1 MAKTVD
7 NYVERTSARLLY
19 SLRRSGGSAPLHRIQ
34 FSETIIQYLLDKK
47 LVQVQNTGYGFL
59 LKITENYFS

>member
-1 MAKTVD
+1 MVVD
-7 NYVERTSARLLY
+7 NYIERTSARLLR

-34 FSETIIQYLLDKK
+34 FSQTIIQYLLDRK

-59 LKITENYFS
+59 LSVKERF

>member
-1 MAKTVD
+1 MGMVVD
-7 NYVERTSARLLY
+7 NYIERTSARLLR

-34 FSETIIQYLLDKK
+34 FSQTIIQYLLDRK

-59 LKITENYFS
+59 LSVKERF